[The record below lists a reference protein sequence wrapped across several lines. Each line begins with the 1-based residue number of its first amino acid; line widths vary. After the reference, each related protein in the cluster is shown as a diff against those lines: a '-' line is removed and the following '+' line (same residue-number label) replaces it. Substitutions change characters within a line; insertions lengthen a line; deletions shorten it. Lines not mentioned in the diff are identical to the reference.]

1 MVKPFPADDP
11 VMISLKLRLV
21 TTRDYIARWKLA
33 LLYAFPI
40 ANSLWLGLL
49 RGPQKKSQDQK
60 PDHHGTIS
68 GRKAK
73 NNPTNPLTIGIEG
86 PQRAKKQSASA
97 EAMGKIVLGAIFRF
111 FLAYLKK
118 KQYLCSRKGF
128 LKMKLKE
135 IKQAIGSLA
144 EVSGDDELDICH
156 LLTDSRQLGAEPGHT
171 LFFAIRT
178 AQNDGAKYIPEL
190 REKGVQA
197 FVTGDSI
204 AALQALAAHVREQ
217 FHGTVIGITGSNGKT
232 VVKEWLYQLLKDDYT
247 VIRSPK
253 SYNSQIGVPLS
264 VWGLEPHLT
273 SPQGEEHPLLRRGTG
288 RGLLAIFE
296 AGISQ
301 PGEMERLEPMIRP
314 TIGVITYIG
323 HEHDE
328 NFSSLEQ
335 KREEK
340 MKLFVHSE
348 QIIED
353 PTHQNVRTCAAVMR
367 ALGYDEEVIAERILH
382 QTHETVLKVNLSA
395 LVDNVRYFRSLL
407 KPETKLTCMVKAFA
421 YGAGSVEVSRALQ
434 KANDSF
440 VHRTSSNGTLVDYLA
455 VAVADE
461 GVELRKAGIT
471 LPIIIMDPEVAAMDL
486 ILENNLE
493 PNVYS
498 HQSLKTVIAAAE
510 AKGLE
515 NVPIHIKIDSGMHRL
530 GFYKED
536 IPWLI
541 GKLQQTKAVR
551 VASVFSHLAGSD
563 EAQFDDFTLQQIR
576 YFDDCAEELKNGLS
590 DVAGLSA
597 ERSILKHIL
606 NSAGI
611 ERFTDYQFDMCRLG
625 IGLYGFSFAG
635 ARLRNVCS
643 LETTI
648 LSVKTVQAGETIGYG
663 RHTKLDEDRVIAVIP
678 IGYAD
683 GFDRRFSNYGG
694 EVYIRGKRCPVVGN
708 VCMDQAMID
717 VTGTDARPGDPV
729 EIFGEHVTLQEL
741 ADKLGTITYEIL
753 TSVSRRVQ
761 RLYFYE

>member
-1 MVKPFPADDP
+1 MQ
-11 VMISLKLRLV
+11 R
-21 TTRDYIARWKLA
+21 
-33 LLYAFPI
+33 
-40 ANSLWLGLL
+40 
-49 RGPQKKSQDQK
+49 KSV
-60 PDHHGTIS
+60 
-68 GRKAK
+68 R
-73 NNPTNPLTIGIEG
+73 
-86 PQRAKKQSASA
+86 
-97 EAMGKIVLGAIFRF
+97 
-111 FLAYLKK
+111 
-118 KQYLCSRKGF
+118 
-128 LKMKLKE
+128 MKVSE
-135 IKQAIGSLA
+135 IKKVIGDRLW
-144 EVSGDDELDICH
+144 VTGDGDFEIRH
-156 LLTDSRQLGAEPGHT
+156 LLIDSRQLSAISGQPSEV
-171 LFFAIRT
+171 LFFAIKT
-178 AQNDGAKYIPEL
+178 DKNDGAKYIPEL
-190 REKGVQA
+190 QAKGVKA
-197 FVTGDSI
+197 FVTID
-204 AALQALAAHVREQ
+204 AVQALQDLAAYVRST
-217 FHGTVIGITGSNGKT
+217 FDGTVIGITGSNGKT

-264 VWGLEPHLT
+264 VWQLSCQHSAFSIQKPV
-273 SPQGEEHPLLRRGTG
+273 
-288 RGLLAIFE
+288 LAIFE

-301 PGEMERLEPMIRP
+301 PGEMERLERIIRP
-314 TIGVITYIG
+314 TIGIITYIG

-328 NFSSLEQ
+328 NFASLEQ

-340 MKLFVHSE
+340 MKLFVHAKTV
-348 QIIED
+348 IED

-367 ALGYDEEVIAERILH
+367 ALGYDEETIAERILH
-382 QTHETVLKVNLSA
+382 QTHETVMEVNLTA

-407 KPETKLTCMVKAFA
+407 KPTTKLTCMVKAFA
-421 YGAGSVEVSRALQ
+421 YGAGSVEVSKALQ
-434 KANDSF
+434 KS
-440 VHRTSSNGTLVDYLA
+440 GLVDYLA

-536 IPWLI
+536 LPWLI
-541 GKLQQTKAVR
+541 EHLNTTKAVR

-563 EAQFDDFTLQQIR
+563 EPQFDEFTLGQIK
-576 YFDDCAEELKNGLS
+576 YFDSCAEELKNGLVDEGIS
-590 DVAGLSA
+590 GLG
-597 ERSILKHIL
+597 IMKHIL

-625 IGLYGFSFAG
+625 IGLYGFSFTG
-635 ARLRNVCS
+635 AHLRNVCT
-643 LETTI
+643 LRTTI
-648 LSVKTVQAGETIGYG
+648 LSVKTVKAGETIGYG
-663 RHTKLDEDRVIAVIP
+663 RHTQLAEDRVIAVIP

-694 EVYIRGKRCPVVGN
+694 EVWVRGKRCPVVGN

-717 VTGTDARPGDPV
+717 VTGTDARPGDSAEV
-729 EIFGEHVTLQEL
+729 FGEHMPLQEL

>member
-1 MVKPFPADDP
+1 
-11 VMISLKLRLV
+11 
-21 TTRDYIARWKLA
+21 
-33 LLYAFPI
+33 
-40 ANSLWLGLL
+40 
-49 RGPQKKSQDQK
+49 
-60 PDHHGTIS
+60 
-68 GRKAK
+68 
-73 NNPTNPLTIGIEG
+73 
-86 PQRAKKQSASA
+86 
-97 EAMGKIVLGAIFRF
+97 
-111 FLAYLKK
+111 
-118 KQYLCSRKGF
+118 
-128 LKMKLKE
+128 MKLSE

-144 EVSGDDELDICH
+144 QVTGDDTLEIRH
-156 LLTDSRQLGAEPGHT
+156 LLTDSREISELRTQNSEY
-171 LFFAIRT
+171 LFFAIKT
-178 AQNDGAKYIPEL
+178 DKNDGAKYIPEL
-190 REKGVQA
+190 QAKGVKA
-197 FVTGDSI
+197 FVTGDAL

-217 FHGTVIGITGSNGKT
+217 FDGTVIGITGSNGKT

-247 VIRSPK
+247 VVRSPK

-264 VWGLEPHLT
+264 VWQLADVRQSDKPV
-273 SPQGEEHPLLRRGTG
+273 
-288 RGLLAIFE
+288 LAIFE

-301 PGEMERLEPMIRP
+301 PGEMERLERIIRP

-328 NFSSLEQ
+328 GFVSLEQ

-348 QIIED
+348 RVIED
-353 PTHQNVRTCAAVMR
+353 TTHQNVRTCAAVMR
-367 ALGYDEEVIAERILH
+367 ALGYDEETISARILQ

-395 LVDNVRYFRSLL
+395 LVDNVRYFRSKL

-421 YGAGSVEVSRALQ
+421 YGAGSVEVSKALQ
-434 KANDSF
+434 AS
-440 VHRTSSNGTLVDYLA
+440 GLVDYLA

-461 GVELRKAGIT
+461 GVELRRAGIT
-471 LPIIIMDPEVAAMDL
+471 LPIIIMDPEVASMDL

-498 HQSLKTVIAAAE
+498 HQSLKTVMAAAE

-536 IPWLI
+536 MSWL
-541 GKLQQTKAVR
+541 LARLHTTKAVR
-551 VASVFSHLAGSD
+551 VRSVFSHLAGSD
-563 EAQFDDFTLQQIR
+563 EAQFDEFTLGQIR
-576 YFDDCAEELKNGLS
+576 YFDACAEELK
-590 DVAGLSA
+590 AGLNYP
-597 ERSILKHIL
+597 IIKHIC

-611 ERFTDYQFDMCRLG
+611 ERFSQYQFDMCRLG

-635 ARLRNVCS
+635 AKLRNVCT

-648 LSVKTVQAGETIGYG
+648 LSVKTVKAGETIGYG

-694 EVYIRGKRCPVVGN
+694 EVLVRGKRCPVVGN

-717 VTGTDARPGDPV
+717 VTGADARPGDIV
-729 EIFGEHVTLQEL
+729 EVFGDKLPLEEL
-741 ADKLGTITYEIL
+741 AQKLGTITYEIL

-761 RLYFYE
+761 RIYFYE

>member
-1 MVKPFPADDP
+1 
-11 VMISLKLRLV
+11 
-21 TTRDYIARWKLA
+21 
-33 LLYAFPI
+33 
-40 ANSLWLGLL
+40 
-49 RGPQKKSQDQK
+49 
-60 PDHHGTIS
+60 
-68 GRKAK
+68 
-73 NNPTNPLTIGIEG
+73 
-86 PQRAKKQSASA
+86 
-97 EAMGKIVLGAIFRF
+97 
-111 FLAYLKK
+111 
-118 KQYLCSRKGF
+118 
-128 LKMKLKE
+128 MKLKE
-135 IKQAIGSLA
+135 IRQAIGSLA
-144 EVSGDDELDICH
+144 EVSGDDDLEIRH
-156 LLTDSRQLGAEPGHT
+156 LLTDSRQLGAEPEKT
-171 LFFAIRT
+171 LFLAIHT
-178 AQNDGAKYIPEL
+178 ATNDGARYIPEL
-190 REKGVQA
+190 REKGVPA
-197 FVTGDSI
+197 FVKGDAV

-264 VWGLEPHLT
+264 VWELEGVESRKSTVERPI
-273 SPQGEEHPLLRRGTG
+273 
-288 RGLLAIFE
+288 LAIFE

-301 PGEMERLEPMIRP
+301 PGEMEKLERIIRP

-328 NFSSLEQ
+328 NFASLEQ

-340 MKLFVHSE
+340 MRLFVHSE
-348 QIIED
+348 TVIED

-367 ALGYDEEVIAERILH
+367 ALGYDEETINTRILH

-395 LVDNVRYFRSLL
+395 LVDNVRYFRSKL
-407 KPETKLTCMVKAFA
+407 KPTTKLTCMVKAFA

-461 GVELRKAGIT
+461 GVELRRAGIT

-498 HQSLKTVIAAAE
+498 HQSLKTVIAAVE

-515 NVPIHIKIDSGMHRL
+515 YYPIHIKIDSGMHRL

-536 IPWLI
+536 MPWLI
-541 GKLQQTKAVR
+541 DRLTHQKAVR

-563 EAQFDDFTLQQIR
+563 EPQFDDFTLSQIR

-590 DVAGLSA
+590 GVAGLSA
-597 ERSILKHIL
+597 ERSVFCQAQPVLKHIL

-611 ERFTDYQFDMCRLG
+611 ERFSDYQFDMCRLG

-635 ARLRNVCS
+635 AKLRNVCT

-648 LSVKTVQAGETIGYG
+648 LSVKTVKAGETIGYG
-663 RHTKLDEDRVIAVIP
+663 RHTKLDEDRTIAVIP

-694 EVYIRGKRCPVVGN
+694 EVWVRGKRCPVVGN

-717 VTGTDARPGDPV
+717 VTGADARPGDSV
-729 EIFGEHVTLQEL
+729 EVFGEHLPLEEL

>member
-1 MVKPFPADDP
+1 
-11 VMISLKLRLV
+11 
-21 TTRDYIARWKLA
+21 
-33 LLYAFPI
+33 
-40 ANSLWLGLL
+40 
-49 RGPQKKSQDQK
+49 
-60 PDHHGTIS
+60 
-68 GRKAK
+68 
-73 NNPTNPLTIGIEG
+73 
-86 PQRAKKQSASA
+86 
-97 EAMGKIVLGAIFRF
+97 
-111 FLAYLKK
+111 
-118 KQYLCSRKGF
+118 
-128 LKMKLKE
+128 MKLSE
-135 IKQAIGSLA
+135 IKKAIGSIA
-144 EVSGDDELDICH
+144 QVSGEDELEIRY
-156 LLTDSRQLGAEPGHT
+156 LLTDSRELATGAEQT
-171 LFFAIRT
+171 LFFAIKT
-178 AQNDGAKYIPEL
+178 AKNDGANYIPEL
-190 REKGVQA
+190 QAKGVKA
-197 FVTGDSI
+197 FVTGD
-204 AALQALAAHVREQ
+204 ALAGLQALAAYVRSQ
-217 FHGTVIGITGSNGKT
+217 FDGIVIGITGSNGKT
-232 VVKEWLYQLLKDDYT
+232 VVKEWLYQLLKEDYT
-247 VIRSPK
+247 VIRSPR

-264 VWGLEPHLT
+264 VWQLEGAKSQESGVKT
-273 SPQGEEHPLLRRGTG
+273 I
-288 RGLLAIFE
+288 AIFE

-301 PGEMERLEPMIRP
+301 PGEMEKLERIIRP

-328 NFSSLEQ
+328 NFASLEQ

-340 MKLFVHSE
+340 MKLFVGAK
-348 QIIED
+348 QVIED
-353 PTHQNVRTCAAVMR
+353 PSHQNVRTCAAVMR
-367 ALGYDEEVIAERILH
+367 ALGYDEETIASRILH
-382 QTHETVLKVNLSA
+382 QTHETVLKVNLTA

-421 YGAGSVEVSRALQ
+421 YGAGSVEVSKALQ
-434 KANDSF
+434 AS
-440 VHRTSSNGTLVDYLA
+440 GLVDYLA

-461 GVELRKAGIT
+461 GVELRRAGIT

-536 IPWLI
+536 MPWLI
-541 GKLQQTKAVR
+541 DRLTHQKAVR

-563 EAQFDDFTLQQIR
+563 EAQFDDFTLSQIK
-576 YFDDCAEELKNGLS
+576 YFDACAEELK
-590 DVAGLSA
+590 AGLHYP
-597 ERSILKHIL
+597 IIKHIC

-611 ERFTDYQFDMCRLG
+611 ERFSRYQFDMCRLG

-635 ARLRNVCS
+635 AQLRNVCT

-648 LSVKTVQAGETIGYG
+648 LSVKTVKAGETIGYG
-663 RHTKLDEDRVIAVIP
+663 RHTRLTEDRTIAVIP

-694 EVYIRGKRCPVVGN
+694 EVWVRGKRCPVVGN

-717 VTGTDARPGDPV
+717 VTGADARPGDIAEV
-729 EIFGEHVTLQEL
+729 FGEHMPLQEL

-761 RLYFYE
+761 RLYYYE

>member
-1 MVKPFPADDP
+1 MCKIFLHK
-11 VMISLKLRLV
+11 S
-21 TTRDYIARWKLA
+21 
-33 LLYAFPI
+33 
-40 ANSLWLGLL
+40 
-49 RGPQKKSQDQK
+49 KKSSNFAANMK
-60 PDHHGTIS
+60 LSEIKHAIGTI
-68 GRKAK
+68 A
-73 NNPTNPLTIGIEG
+73 T
-86 PQRAKKQSASA
+86 
-97 EAMGKIVLGAIFRF
+97 V
-111 FLAYLKK
+111 
-118 KQYLCSRKGF
+118 
-128 LKMKLKE
+128 
-135 IKQAIGSLA
+135 
-144 EVSGDDELDICH
+144 VGDDQLDIRH
-156 LLTDSRQLGAEPGHT
+156 LLIDSRQLGAEPEKT
-171 LFFAIRT
+171 LFFALKT
-178 AQNDGAKYIPEL
+178 DKNDGAKYIPDL
-190 REKGVQA
+190 QAKGVKA
-197 FVTGDSI
+197 FVTGDAL
-204 AALQALAAHVREQ
+204 AALQELAAYVRSQ
-217 FHGTVIGITGSNGKT
+217 FNGTVIGITGSNGKT

-247 VIRSPK
+247 IVRSPK

-264 VWGLEPHLT
+264 VWQLAD
-273 SPQGEEHPLLRRGTG
+273 SPAQ
-288 RGLLAIFE
+288 LAIFE

-301 PGEMERLEPMIRP
+301 PGEMEKLERIIRP

-328 NFSSLEQ
+328 NFASLEQ

-340 MKLFVHSE
+340 NKLFVHSKTV
-348 QIIED
+348 IED

-367 ALGYDEEVIAERILH
+367 ALGYDEETIASRILQ

-395 LVDNVRYFRSLL
+395 LIDNVRYFRSKL
-407 KPETKLTCMVKAFA
+407 KPTTKLTCMVKAFA
-421 YGAGSVEVSRALQ
+421 YGAGSVEVSKALQ
-434 KANDSF
+434 AS
-440 VHRTSSNGTLVDYLA
+440 GLVDYLA

-461 GVELRKAGIT
+461 GVELRRAGIT

-515 NVPIHIKIDSGMHRL
+515 YCPIHIKIDSGMHRL

-536 IPWLI
+536 MPWLI
-541 GKLQQTKAVR
+541 DRLNHQKAVR

-563 EAQFDDFTLQQIR
+563 EAQFDEFTLSQIK
-576 YFDDCAEELKNGLS
+576 YFDACAEELKSGLNYP
-590 DVAGLSA
+590 
-597 ERSILKHIL
+597 IIKHIC

-611 ERFTDYQFDMCRLG
+611 ERFSDFQFDMCRLG

-635 ARLRNVCS
+635 ANLRNVCT

-648 LSVKTVQAGETIGYG
+648 LSVKTVKAGETIGYG
-663 RHTKLDEDRVIAVIP
+663 RHTTLKEDRTIAVIP

-694 EVYIRGKRCPVVGN
+694 EVWVRGKRCPVVGN

-717 VTGTDARPGDPV
+717 VTGADARPGDIAEV
-729 EIFGEHVTLQEL
+729 FGEHMPLQEL

-761 RLYFYE
+761 RVYFYE

>member
-1 MVKPFPADDP
+1 MLFFVKTC
-11 VMISLKLRLV
+11 IC
-21 TTRDYIARWKLA
+21 
-33 LLYAFPI
+33 
-40 ANSLWLGLL
+40 
-49 RGPQKKSQDQK
+49 QKKIVIL
-60 PDHHGTIS
+60 H
-68 GRKAK
+68 RKSH
-73 NNPTNPLTIGIEG
+73 EH
-86 PQRAKKQSASA
+86 
-97 EAMGKIVLGAIFRF
+97 
-111 FLAYLKK
+111 
-118 KQYLCSRKGF
+118 
-128 LKMKLKE
+128 MKLSE
-135 IKQAIGSLA
+135 IKQVIGSVA
-144 EVSGDDELDICH
+144 QVSGEDDLDIRH
-156 LLTDSRQLGAEPGHT
+156 LLTDSRQLKEQAEQT
-171 LFFAIRT
+171 LFFAIKT
-178 AQNDGAKYIPEL
+178 EKNDGARYIPEL
-190 REKGVQA
+190 QAKGVRA
-197 FVTGDSI
+197 FVTGDAL
-204 AALQALAAHVREQ
+204 AALQTLAAYVRSQ
-217 FHGTVIGITGSNGKT
+217 FNGTVIGITGSNGKT

-247 VIRSPK
+247 IVRSPK

-264 VWGLEPHLT
+264 VWQLAGVKSQESGVKT
-273 SPQGEEHPLLRRGTG
+273 I
-288 RGLLAIFE
+288 AIFE

-301 PGEMERLEPMIRP
+301 PGEMEKLERIIRP

-328 NFSSLEQ
+328 NFISLEQ

-340 MKLFVHSE
+340 MKLFVHSKAV
-348 QIIED
+348 IED

-367 ALGYDEEVIAERILH
+367 TLGYDEETIASRILQ

-395 LVDNVRYFRSLL
+395 LVENVRYFRSKL

-421 YGAGSVEVSRALQ
+421 YGAGSVEVSKALQ
-434 KANDSF
+434 AS
-440 VHRTSSNGTLVDYLA
+440 GLVDYLA

-461 GVELRKAGIT
+461 GVELRRAGIT

-515 NVPIHIKIDSGMHRL
+515 SVPIHIKIDSGMHRL

-541 GKLQQTKAVR
+541 DRLTHQKAVR

-563 EAQFDDFTLQQIR
+563 EPQFDDFTLSQIR
-576 YFDDCAEELKNGLS
+576 YFDTCAEELIRG
-590 DVAGLSA
+590 V
-597 ERSILKHIL
+597 RSQESEVRILKHIC

-611 ERFTDYQFDMCRLG
+611 ERFPQYQFDMCRLG

-635 ARLRNVCS
+635 AQLRNVCT

-648 LSVKTVQAGETIGYG
+648 LSVKTVKAGETIGYG
-663 RHTKLDEDRVIAVIP
+663 RHTQLTEDRTIAVIP

-694 EVYIRGKRCPVVGN
+694 EVWVRGKRCPVVGN

-717 VTGTDARPGDPV
+717 VTGADARPGDIAEV
-729 EIFGEHVTLQEL
+729 FGEHMPLEEL
-741 ADKLGTITYEIL
+741 AAKLGTITYEIL

-761 RLYFYE
+761 RIYFYE

>member
-1 MVKPFPADDP
+1 M
-11 VMISLKLRLV
+11 RL
-21 TTRDYIARWKLA
+21 
-33 LLYAFPI
+33 
-40 ANSLWLGLL
+40 S
-49 RGPQKKSQDQK
+49 
-60 PDHHGTIS
+60 
-68 GRKAK
+68 
-73 NNPTNPLTIGIEG
+73 
-86 PQRAKKQSASA
+86 
-97 EAMGKIVLGAIFRF
+97 
-111 FLAYLKK
+111 
-118 KQYLCSRKGF
+118 
-128 LKMKLKE
+128 E

-144 EVSGDDELDICH
+144 TVTGEDSLEIRH
-156 LLTDSRQLGAEPGHT
+156 LLTDSRQLKSPQDT
-171 LFFAIRT
+171 LFFAIKT
-178 AQNDGAKYIPEL
+178 DKNDCANYIPEL
-190 REKGVQA
+190 QSKGVQA
-197 FVTGDSI
+197 FVTGDAI
-204 AALQALAAHVREQ
+204 AALQALAAYVRSQ
-217 FHGTVIGITGSNGKT
+217 FTGTVIGITGSNGKT

-247 VIRSPK
+247 VVRSPK

-264 VWGLEPHLT
+264 VWQLANT
-273 SPQGEEHPLLRRGTG
+273 KPQI
-288 RGLLAIFE
+288 AIFE

-301 PGEMERLEPMIRP
+301 PGEMEKLERIIRP

-328 NFSSLEQ
+328 NFASLEQ

-340 MKLFVHSE
+340 NKLFVHSTTV
-348 QIIED
+348 IED

-367 ALGYDEEVIAERILH
+367 ALGYDEETITSRIQQ

-395 LVDNVRYFRSLL
+395 LVDNVRYFRSKL
-407 KPETKLTCMVKAFA
+407 KPTTKLTCMVKACA
-421 YGAGSVEVSRALQ
+421 YGAGSVEVSKALQ
-434 KANDSF
+434 AS
-440 VHRTSSNGTLVDYLA
+440 GLVDYLA

-461 GVELRKAGIT
+461 GVELRRAGIT

-536 IPWLI
+536 MPWLI
-541 GKLQQTKAVR
+541 DRLTHQKAVR

-563 EAQFDDFTLQQIR
+563 EPQFDDFTLEQIR
-576 YFDDCAEELKNGLS
+576 YFDDCAEELIRG
-590 DVAGLSA
+590 V
-597 ERSILKHIL
+597 RSQESGVRILKHIC

-611 ERFTDYQFDMCRLG
+611 ERFAKYQFDMCRLG

-635 ARLRNVCS
+635 AKLRNVCT

-648 LSVKTVQAGETIGYG
+648 LSVKTVKAGETIGYG
-663 RHTKLDEDRVIAVIP
+663 RHTKLNEDRTIAVIP

-694 EVYIRGKRCPVVGN
+694 EVWVRGKRCPVVGN

-717 VTGTDARPGDPV
+717 VTGADARPGDIAEV
-729 EIFGEHVTLQEL
+729 FGEHMPLQEL

-761 RLYFYE
+761 RLYYYE

>member
-1 MVKPFPADDP
+1 
-11 VMISLKLRLV
+11 
-21 TTRDYIARWKLA
+21 
-33 LLYAFPI
+33 
-40 ANSLWLGLL
+40 
-49 RGPQKKSQDQK
+49 
-60 PDHHGTIS
+60 
-68 GRKAK
+68 
-73 NNPTNPLTIGIEG
+73 
-86 PQRAKKQSASA
+86 
-97 EAMGKIVLGAIFRF
+97 
-111 FLAYLKK
+111 
-118 KQYLCSRKGF
+118 
-128 LKMKLKE
+128 MKLSE

-144 EVSGDDELDICH
+144 QVTGDDTLEIRH
-156 LLTDSRQLGAEPGHT
+156 LLTDSREISELRTQNSEY
-171 LFFAIRT
+171 LFFAIKT
-178 AQNDGAKYIPEL
+178 DKNDGAKYITEL
-190 REKGVQA
+190 QAKGVKA
-197 FVTGDSI
+197 FVTGDAL

-217 FHGTVIGITGSNGKT
+217 FDGTVIGITGSNGKT

-264 VWGLEPHLT
+264 VWQLADVRQSDKPV
-273 SPQGEEHPLLRRGTG
+273 
-288 RGLLAIFE
+288 LAIFE

-301 PGEMERLEPMIRP
+301 PGEMERLERIIRP

-328 NFSSLEQ
+328 GFVSLEQ

-348 QIIED
+348 RVIED

-367 ALGYDEEVIAERILH
+367 ALGYDEETISARILQ

-395 LVDNVRYFRSLL
+395 LVDNVRYFRSKL

-421 YGAGSVEVSRALQ
+421 YGAGSVEVSKALQ
-434 KANDSF
+434 AS
-440 VHRTSSNGTLVDYLA
+440 GLVDYLA

-461 GVELRKAGIT
+461 GVELRRAGIT
-471 LPIIIMDPEVAAMDL
+471 LPIIIMDPEVASMDL

-498 HQSLKTVIAAAE
+498 HQSLKTVMAAAE

-536 IPWLI
+536 MSWL
-541 GKLQQTKAVR
+541 LARLHTTKAVR
-551 VASVFSHLAGSD
+551 VRSVFSHLAGSD
-563 EAQFDDFTLQQIR
+563 EAQFDEFTLGQIR
-576 YFDDCAEELKNGLS
+576 YFDACAEELK
-590 DVAGLSA
+590 AGLNYP
-597 ERSILKHIL
+597 IIKHIC

-611 ERFTDYQFDMCRLG
+611 ERFSQYQFDMCRLG

-635 ARLRNVCS
+635 AKLRNVCT

-648 LSVKTVQAGETIGYG
+648 LSVKTVKAGETIGYG

-694 EVYIRGKRCPVVGN
+694 EVLVRGKRCPVVGN

-717 VTGTDARPGDPV
+717 VTGADARPGDIV
-729 EIFGEHVTLQEL
+729 EVFGDKLPLEEL
-741 ADKLGTITYEIL
+741 AQKLGTITYEIL

-761 RLYFYE
+761 RIYFYE

>member
-1 MVKPFPADDP
+1 
-11 VMISLKLRLV
+11 
-21 TTRDYIARWKLA
+21 
-33 LLYAFPI
+33 
-40 ANSLWLGLL
+40 
-49 RGPQKKSQDQK
+49 
-60 PDHHGTIS
+60 
-68 GRKAK
+68 
-73 NNPTNPLTIGIEG
+73 
-86 PQRAKKQSASA
+86 
-97 EAMGKIVLGAIFRF
+97 
-111 FLAYLKK
+111 
-118 KQYLCSRKGF
+118 
-128 LKMKLKE
+128 MKLYE
-135 IKQAIGSLA
+135 IRQAIGSCA
-144 EVSGDDELDICH
+144 EVTGEDDLEIRY
-156 LLTDSRQLGAEPGHT
+156 LLTDSRMLDVQSDDVQSTKASQT
-171 LFFAIRT
+171 LFFAIKT
-178 AQNDGAKYIPEL
+178 DKNDGARFIPEL
-190 REKGVQA
+190 KEKGVRA
-197 FVTGDSI
+197 FVTGD
-204 AALQALAAHVREQ
+204 AVQALQDLAAYVRQQ
-217 FHGTVIGITGSNGKT
+217 FDGTVIGITGSNGKT

-247 VIRSPK
+247 VIRSPR

-264 VWGLEPHLT
+264 VWQLT
-273 SPQGEEHPLLRRGTG
+273 NVQRDDVQCTKPV
-288 RGLLAIFE
+288 LAIFE

-301 PGEMERLEPMIRP
+301 PGEMEKLERIIRP

-328 NFSSLEQ
+328 NFTSLEQ

-340 MKLFVHSE
+340 MKLFVHA
-348 QIIED
+348 QTVIED

-382 QTHETVLKVNLSA
+382 QTHETVMEVNLSA

-434 KANDSF
+434 KS
-440 VHRTSSNGTLVDYLA
+440 GLVDYLA

-471 LPIIIMDPEVAAMDL
+471 LPIIIMDPEVASMDL

-498 HQSLKTVIAAAE
+498 HQSLKTVMTAAE
-510 AKGLE
+510 EKGLE

-530 GFYKED
+530 GFYEED
-536 IPWLI
+536 IPWLLN
-541 GKLQQTKAVR
+541 KLQGQKTVR

-563 EAQFDDFTLQQIR
+563 EAQFDAFTMDQIH
-576 YFDDCAEELKNGLS
+576 YFDRCAEALK
-590 DVAGLSA
+590 AGLNYP
-597 ERSILKHIL
+597 IIKHIC

-635 ARLRNVCS
+635 AKLRNVCTLS
-643 LETTI
+643 TTI
-648 LSVKTVQAGETIGYG
+648 LSVKTVKAGETIGYG
-663 RHTKLDEDRVIAVIP
+663 RHTKLNEDRVIAVIP

-694 EVYIRGKRCPVVGN
+694 EVWVRGKRCPVVGN

-717 VTGTDARPGDPV
+717 VTGADARPGDTA
-729 EIFGEHVTLQEL
+729 EIFGEHMPLQEL

-753 TSVSRRVQ
+753 TSVS
-761 RLYFYE
+761 